1 MGLPRNG
8 PFWSAPYP
16 SPPWGMS
23 IPSLGETMACPR
35 HPAMGERRF
44 SRAQKDTAPEE
55 QAPSLP
61 PSTKNSVPLTLR
73 CMLASVS

>member
-8 PFWSAPYP
+8 PFWSAPP
-16 SPPWGMS
+16 LAPLGDVHPFS
-23 IPSLGETMACPR
+23 GETMACPR